1 MRTRQ
6 TILPLFFPLAAFAL
20 LSACHCVGLS
30 PCHAFDDVIDSPMYK
45 SPDLPV
51 PEVVTVFPEKAKD
64 LWLKALQ
71 RPEADVKC
79 QVADA
84 VALAHQR
91 GARGFDSF
99 IDPFIAALDQ
109 SDQHSA
115 VRLAVARTL
124 IALDARKAAP
134 SLLKYARAGGGDLCE
149 VVEPA
154 LAQWNYEPAR
164 SLWLERLRDPATPQ
178 RSLILA
184 IQALAAIHEE
194 KAVDRLRELALADP
208 PKDEIGKRKGEKE
221 SSLVPPSSFLLAPSS
236 RLEAARALAAL
247 RNEGLEKDAER
258 LLADAST
265 CGVTARLVAVS
276 LLRYHKSDDAIN
288 VLQRLAEDPEPAVA
302 AIAVV
307 RLIEINPDLVVPTV
321 ERLLASSDS
330 TLRSEAVEILFHRP
344 TERHIHLLANGLDDI
359 HREVRRKSR
368 RLLELLAAKK
378 EWHDPVIEET
388 TRMLSTLQWRALEQA
403 TILLTLLDYKPS
415 AKRLVELLRSDRPE
429 VAVTA
434 AWGLRRLD
442 VPETLPAVLSYVEAA
457 QKRTVAPGRVPDPK
471 DLVGVTMDHQLSQLN
486 QFLGRRKYTAA
497 DDALQRYIP
506 RRADN
511 SWPEARAA
519 AIWALGLIHEGKPAA
534 DLAASLEQRLNDAS
548 SLPPENGQVRMMAAV
563 GLGRLRAEDA
573 LPSLRRNCLE
583 FAPSLN
589 PVSNASGWAIE
600 QITGE
605 AMPLPKTIR
614 KPRRDWFLMPL
625 D

>member
-6 TILPLFFPLAAFAL
+6 RILPFVLPLAAFVL
-20 LSACHCVGLS
+20 LSPCHPFTLS
-30 PCHAFDDVIDSPMYK
+30 ACHAFDDVIDSPMYK
-45 SPDLPV
+45 APDLPV
-51 PEVVTVFPEKAKD
+51 PEIVTIFPEKAKD

-84 VALAHQR
+84 VALAHRR
-91 GARGFDSF
+91 GARGFEAF
-99 IDPFIAALDQ
+99 IDPFIATLDQ
-109 SDQHSA
+109 PEPHPA

-134 SLLKYARAGGGDLCE
+134 YLLMHARAGGGDLCE
-149 VVEPA
+149 VIEPA

-178 RSLILA
+178 RSLVLA
-184 IQALAAIHEE
+184 IQALAAVHEE
-194 KAVDRLRELALADP
+194 KAVDRLRELALAEP
-208 PKDEIGKRKGEKE
+208 PKDERGNGKGEKE
-221 SSLVPPSSFLLAPSS
+221 GSLVPPSSFLLATSA

-265 CGVTARLVAVS
+265 RGIPARLVAVS
-276 LLRYHKSDDAIN
+276 LLRHHQSDGAIRL
-288 VLQRLAEDPEPAVA
+288 LQPAVA

-307 RLIEINPDLVVPTV
+307 RLIEINPDLVVPAV
-321 ERLLASSDS
+321 ERLLASSDA
-330 TLRSEAVEILFHRP
+330 TLRSEAVEILFQRP
-344 TERHIHLLANGLDDI
+344 TEKHVHLLANGLDDI
-359 HREVRRKSR
+359 HLDVRRKSR
-368 RLLELLAAKK
+368 RLLEQLAAKK
-378 EWHDPVIEET
+378 EWHDPVIEEA
-388 TRMLSTLQWRALEQA
+388 TRMLSTRQWRALEQA
-403 TILLTLLDYKPS
+403 TILLTLLDHKPS
-415 AKRLVELLRSDRPE
+415 AKRLVELLPFDRPE

-434 AWGLRRLD
+434 AWGLRKLD
-442 VPETLPAVLSYVEAA
+442 VRETLPAVASHVEAA
-457 QKRTVAPGRVPDPK
+457 QKRAVASRRGPDPQEM
-471 DLVGVTMDHQLSQLN
+471 VGVTMDHQLSQLN
-486 QFLGRRKYTAA
+486 QFLGRRKYAAA
-497 DDALQRYIP
+497 DDVLRRYIP
-506 RRADN
+506 RRSDN

-519 AIWALGLIHEGKPAA
+519 AIWALGLIHEGKPVA
-534 DLAASLEQRLNDAS
+534 DLAALLEQRLNDTGT
-548 SLPPENGQVRMMAAV
+548 LPRENDQVRMMAAI
-563 GLGRLRAEDA
+563 GLGRLKAEDA
-573 LPSLRRNCLE
+573 LPSLRHACPN

-605 AMPLPKTIR
+605 AMPAPKAIR